1 MKPIKVSHLS
11 LAFTTLVLLA
21 LVGFS
26 ALMWGELRHVS
37 ERIHSD
43 ERKAAAR
50 EVQEGIKSLENELRT
65 MAEALG
71 RWDETR
77 QQLIHSDYYAMWRDL
92 RVRDAGMVP
101 DVVKAVALYDKNG
114 SILDEPRGEKMP
126 VRLGKPVRR
135 IQYVGN
141 GEPGHILVI
150 FPVHADPE
158 GQILLGFGALKTN
171 VVAQLGTL
179 RAYRYADIASLRL
192 TLAGEP
198 ADSLSRVIGDLRYG
212 IVPNRELANLGEM
225 FQATFTRLLVALFV
239 ILAIGGWLFNRAVV
253 KPLNSLSRDIDALKN
268 APGQRQE
275 SGSLETPMHVME
287 LENVRRSFT
296 DYHEKLVLLREDLEK
311 SSKDFFDQARQDA
324 LTGAYNRRAFDED
337 WRSLADAGYLGKC
350 ALLLFDCDHFK
361 AINDT
366 YGHGVGDLVIQ
377 AIAHNLT
384 AALRTG
390 DRLYRLGGDE
400 FATMLPNSD
409 SSSAEAVAERCLH
422 HIQSHDFTQYGLRE
436 PVSVS
441 IGVAMSEH
449 AAFSLHELQTR
460 ADLAMYSA
468 KRPGNRKIVFH
479 GEGGTEGMASLV
491 SNLRVNAVY
500 NAVQRPECIQPHYQ
514 AIVTLPDGKPVYY
527 EALARIRHG
536 EDLLTPPEFL
546 PIVRNHRIEVEF
558 DLAVLRSVEED
569 IRIGRV
575 KPGFGLSI
583 NVSPVGILDER
594 VIQGFLGM
602 LSRAKGRRIIVE
614 ISELGLIAQLDKA
627 EENIKRLR
635 DVGCLVA
642 LDDFGSGY
650 SSLRMLSSMPVDIVK
665 FDISMIHLLTSTCEK
680 QLRIVGEIAHIIHA
694 NGYAIAAEGVETREH
709 LDNVVNL
716 GFSLAQ
722 GFYFD

>member
-1 MKPIKVSHLS
+1 MKPIKVTHLS

-21 LVGFS
+21 LMGFS
-26 ALMWGELRHVS
+26 ALMWGELQQVS
-37 ERIHSD
+37 ERIRSD
-43 ERKAAAR
+43 ERAAAAR
-50 EVQEGIKSLENELRT
+50 ELDMGIRSLEERLRAT
-65 MAEALG
+65 ADTLAK
-71 RWDETR
+71 WDETR
-77 QQLIHSDYYAMWRDL
+77 QQLIDSEYYALWRDL

-101 DVVKAVALYDKNG
+101 DAIKVVALYDKSG
-114 SILDEPRGEKMP
+114 VILDQPRGEQMP
-126 VRLGKPVRR
+126 SRLRNPLRR
-135 IQYVGN
+135 VQFVGN
-141 GEPGHILVI
+141 GEPGQMLVL

-158 GQILLGFGALKTN
+158 GRLLLGYGALKTD
-171 VVAQLGTL
+171 VIGQLREL
-179 RAYRYADIASLRL
+179 HAFRYIDIASVRL
-192 TLAGEP
+192 GILTAPSDTLPQLIAKLDYE
-198 ADSLSRVIGDLRYG
+198 V
-212 IVPNRELANLGEM
+212 VPNHTLANLGER
-225 FQATFTRLLVALFV
+225 FQVTFMRLLGALLV
-239 ILAIGGWLFNRAVV
+239 ILILGGWLFNRAVV
-253 KPLNSLSRDIDALKN
+253 KPLNSLSRDIDNLKN
-268 APGQRQE
+268 TPGQRQE
-275 SGSLETPMHVME
+275 SEFLEHPIPVME
-287 LENVRRSFT
+287 LENVRRSFS
-296 DYHEKLVLLREDLEK
+296 DYHEKLLLLREDLEK

-337 WRSLADAGYLGKC
+337 WRSLADAGYLGRC
-350 ALLLFDCDHFK
+350 GLLLFDCDHFK

-366 YGHGVGDLVIQ
+366 YGHGVGDRVIQ
-377 AIAHNLT
+377 AIAQNLT

-409 SSSAEAVAERCLH
+409 SNSAEAVAERCLH

-449 AAFSLHELQTR
+449 TAFSLHELQTH

-479 GEGGTEGMASLV
+479 GEGDTEGMASLV

-500 NAVQRPECIQPHYQ
+500 GAVQRPECIQPHYQ
-514 AIVTLPDGKPVYY
+514 AIVSLPDGKPIFY

-536 EDLLTPPEFL
+536 EELLAPPEFL

-575 KPGFGLSI
+575 KPGYGLSI

-602 LSRAKGRRIIVE
+602 RSRAKGRPIVVE

-635 DVGCLVA
+635 EVGCQVA

-665 FDISMIHLLTSTCEK
+665 FDISMIHLLTSACPK
-680 QLRIVGEIAHIIHA
+680 QHRIVGEVANIIRA
-694 NGYAIAAEGVETREH
+694 NGYAISAEGVETREH
-709 LDNVVNL
+709 LDNVIGL
-716 GFSLAQ
+716 GFNFAQ
-722 GFYFD
+722 GYYFD